1 MIKVAVICEFNPFH
15 NGHKLLFDRV
25 RKHFVPEEVC
35 IICIMSGNFVQ
46 RGTLATMSKYK
57 RAELATDA
65 GADIVI
71 ELPFPWSA
79 SYAQSFARA
88 GVFLA
93 NSLGGVDCL
102 AFGSESFDESYI
114 LDCAEKIT
122 SDEFEAALAKLVN
135 ENKNTATS
143 YASIRAEAFKELYS
157 SELPI
162 KPNDILALEYIA
174 AIKKFDSKIKPLF
187 IKRDKYFSATESR
200 KYILSDREDRLKNMI
215 PEEIYDKTVSSP
227 KFSQY
232 LPDAALILFVA
243 SANAEELSE
252 APEMSFDLASRL
264 VNAAKSG
271 KFKTV
276 KELLD
281 AVATKKYTDARIR
294 RAMNFAYLGVKRE
307 DLAQMPQ
314 YTLLLASSEKGR
326 KALREFSKRAK
337 IDLLATKS
345 SHNKLDGIAL
355 NQYELSE
362 KADRAFYFC
371 GEISENEGIKPYV
384 K

>member
-1 MIKVAVICEFNPFH
+1 
-15 NGHKLLFDRV
+15 
-25 RKHFVPEEVC
+25 
-35 IICIMSGNFVQ
+35 
-46 RGTLATMSKYK
+46 
-57 RAELATDA
+57 
-65 GADIVI
+65 
-71 ELPFPWSA
+71 
-79 SYAQSFARA
+79 
-88 GVFLA
+88 
-93 NSLGGVDCL
+93 
-102 AFGSESFDESYI
+102 
-114 LDCAEKIT
+114 
-122 SDEFEAALAKLVN
+122 
-135 ENKNTATS
+135 
-143 YASIRAEAFKELYS
+143 
-157 SELPI
+157 
-162 KPNDILALEYIA
+162 
-174 AIKKFDSKIKPLF
+174 
-187 IKRDKYFSATESR
+187 
-200 KYILSDREDRLKNMI
+200 MI

-355 NQYELSE
+355 NQYELSA